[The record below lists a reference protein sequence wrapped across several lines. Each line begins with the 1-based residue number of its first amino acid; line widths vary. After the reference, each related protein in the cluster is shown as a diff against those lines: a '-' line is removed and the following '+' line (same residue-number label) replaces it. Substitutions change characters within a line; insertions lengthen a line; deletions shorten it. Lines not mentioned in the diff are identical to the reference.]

1 MKKEKKS
8 SVMNKLLLQTR
19 QDKGKAYTG
28 LISIIVGTLLL
39 SAAPRV
45 AGEIT
50 DMLSE
55 ATTDL
60 GRFAVSTIM
69 PVLLV
74 LTLMYLIG
82 NAATYITNR
91 NMVRVAQGITR

>member
-39 SAAPRV
+39 SV
-45 AGEIT
+45 IEIN
-50 DMLSE
+50 E
-55 ATTDL
+55 CIRI
-60 GRFAVSTIM
+60 GREH
-69 PVLLV
+69 
-74 LTLMYLIG
+74 
-82 NAATYITNR
+82 
-91 NMVRVAQGITR
+91 